1 MFNDAKYGNVQDA
14 IIASLGRIG
23 LLSEDERKIVLG
35 VDFTVQQIEANRTIA
50 LYADNISESYSSCVF
65 LVSGFAHGYRIT
77 RNGKR
82 EVIAFHTPGSFCDF
96 ASTYLGFS
104 SFTTATTTAATV
116 VFIPKEVLACW
127 GKQGGGLGQLLPRLA
142 LIEAVTSREWV
153 VNVGHRG
160 AYQRTAH
167 LLCELATRIHA
178 AEPGMHCQFPFT
190 ELDLADA
197 LGLTA
202 VHLNRAL
209 QWLRNDGLITLA
221 NGYLAIPS
229 WPNLERAAGFDPG
242 YLHLA
247 APTPASSGF

>member
-1 MFNDAKYGNVQDA
+1 M
-14 IIASLGRIG
+14 
-23 LLSEDERKIVLG
+23 
-35 VDFTVQQIEANRTIA
+35 
-50 LYADNISESYSSCVF
+50 
-65 LVSGFAHGYRIT
+65 
-77 RNGKR
+77 
-82 EVIAFHTPGSFCDF
+82 
-96 ASTYLGFS
+96 
-104 SFTTATTTAATV
+104 
-116 VFIPKEVLACW
+116 FIPKEVLACW

-142 LIEAVTSREWV
+142 LIEAVTLREWV

-178 AEPGMHCQFPFT
+178 AEPGIDCQFPFT

-221 NGYLAIPS
+221 DGFLGIPS
-229 WPNLERAAGFDPG
+229 WPDLERAGGFDPG

-247 APTPASSGF
+247 APVRASSGF